1 PAALLQNRQT
11 GAGVQLI
18 SVNQLVGEASEL
30 AARLDALGA
39 RDYREITLLALQR
52 AEEEYA
58 ALVER
63 RALVTASAADTA
75 TLDALLDNLRARLKF
90 FAKRR

>member
-1 PAALLQNRQT
+1 M
-11 GAGVQLI
+11 GAGGQLI
-18 SVNQLVGEASEL
+18 SVNQLIQEASEL
-30 AARLDALGA
+30 AARLDGLAA

-58 ALVER
+58 GLVER
-63 RALVTASAADTA
+63 RTALAASAGQTA
-75 TLDALLDNLRARLKF
+75 PLDALLDNLRARLKF

>member
-1 PAALLQNRQT
+1 M
-11 GAGVQLI
+11 QLI
-18 SVNQLVGEASEL
+18 SVNQLVQEATEL

-52 AEEEYA
+52 AEEDYA
-58 ALVER
+58 ALMER
-63 RALVTASAADTA
+63 RAALTASAGETA
-75 TLDALLDNLRARLKF
+75 ALDALLDNLRARLKF

>member
-1 PAALLQNRQT
+1 M
-11 GAGVQLI
+11 QLI
-18 SVNQLVGEASEL
+18 SVNQLVREATEL

-58 ALVER
+58 ALVEAR
-63 RALVTASAADTA
+63 SALTGSAGETAA
-75 TLDALLDNLRARLKF
+75 LDALLDNLRARLKF

>member
-1 PAALLQNRQT
+1 M
-11 GAGVQLI
+11 GAGGQLI
-18 SVNQLVGEASEL
+18 SVNQLIQEASEL
-30 AARLDALGA
+30 AARLDALAA

-63 RALVTASAADTA
+63 RAALAASAGQTA
-75 TLDALLDNLRARLKF
+75 ALDALLDNLRARLKF

>member
-1 PAALLQNRQT
+1 M
-11 GAGVQLI
+11 QLI
-18 SVNQLVGEASEL
+18 SVNQLVREATEL

-52 AEEEYA
+52 AEEDYA

-63 RALVTASAADTA
+63 RAALATSAGETAA
-75 TLDALLDNLRARLKF
+75 LDALLDNLRARLKF
-90 FAKRR
+90 FARRR

>member
-1 PAALLQNRQT
+1 MQ
-11 GAGVQLI
+11 QL
-18 SVNQLVGEASEL
+18 SVNQLIQEATEL

-52 AEEEYA
+52 AEEDYS

-63 RALVTASAADTA
+63 RASLVASAGEAA

>member
-1 PAALLQNRQT
+1 M
-11 GAGVQLI
+11 
-18 SVNQLVGEASEL
+18 QLVSVKQLVQEATDL

-39 RDYREITLLALQR
+39 REYREITLLALQR

-58 ALVER
+58 GLLKR
-63 RALVTASAADTA
+63 RASLAATAGETAA
-75 TLDALLDNLRARLKF
+75 LDALLDNVRARLKF

>member
-1 PAALLQNRQT
+1 M
-11 GAGVQLI
+11 GAGGQLI
-18 SVNQLVGEASEL
+18 SVNQLIQEASEL
-30 AARLDALGA
+30 AARLDALAA

-63 RALVTASAADTA
+63 RAALAASAGQTA
-75 TLDALLDNLRARLKF
+75 ALDALLDNLRARLKF
-90 FAKRR
+90 FAKRG

>member
-1 PAALLQNRQT
+1 M
-11 GAGVQLI
+11 QLI

>member
-1 PAALLQNRQT
+1 MQ
-11 GAGVQLI
+11 QL
-18 SVNQLVGEASEL
+18 SVNQLIQEATEL

-52 AEEEYA
+52 AEEDYS

-63 RALVTASAADTA
+63 RASLVASAGEAA
-75 TLDALLDNLRARLKF
+75 ALDALLDNLRARLKF